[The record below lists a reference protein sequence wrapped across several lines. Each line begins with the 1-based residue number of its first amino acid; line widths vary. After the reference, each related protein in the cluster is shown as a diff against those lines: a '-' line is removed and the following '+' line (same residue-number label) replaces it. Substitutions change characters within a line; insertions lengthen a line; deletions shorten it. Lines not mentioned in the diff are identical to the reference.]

1 VPRFPIAAAG
11 SDEDLPDVDGDGTH
25 WMVAWQRTNATGD
38 HDIVCRTVVY
48 DPVSGTA
55 ALGAE
60 RVVEGDAGQDELE
73 PAVAWMGESYL
84 IGFVEQ
90 FAGADW
96 DVFVRSV
103 ESIACQDCEGESLVF
118 NPSTTEDAVA
128 VASQRSGG
136 ADDDEALVAWITTTD
151 EPSTQYGSPYLEA
164 FAEQRL
170 FRADDGQV
178 VDLGGGCGAGGS
190 ASATCASTKE
200 RARFGLRLEGAAPG
214 ARAFLAL
221 GIAPLGGGCGP
232 CRLATDPFALLPL
245 RTDGVGAASIS
256 LPLPPSVSL
265 PGTKFMAQW
274 LVDAPNGC
282 SALDAKAAF
291 LYSLSNALEITAQ

>member
-1 VPRFPIAAAG
+1 MPSTSSR
-11 SDEDLPDVDGDGTH
+11 
-25 WMVAWQRTNATGD
+25 R
-38 HDIVCRTVVY
+38 
-48 DPVSGTA
+48 
-55 ALGAE
+55 
-60 RVVEGDAGQDELE
+60 
-73 PAVAWMGESYL
+73 
-84 IGFVEQ
+84 
-90 FAGADW
+90 
-96 DVFVRSV
+96 RSCWTSAV
-103 ESIACQDCEGESLVF
+103 ESIACQDCEGEFLVF
-118 NPSTTEDAVA
+118 NPPTTEDAVA
-128 VASQRSGG
+128 LASQRSGG

-151 EPSTQYGSPYLEA
+151 QPLPLGLVEA
-164 FAEQRL
+164 LAEQRL

-178 VDLGGGCGAGGS
+178 VDLGGGCGAGGT
-190 ASATCASTKE
+190 ASATCASTQE

-221 GIAPLGGGCGP
+221 GIAPLGAGCGP